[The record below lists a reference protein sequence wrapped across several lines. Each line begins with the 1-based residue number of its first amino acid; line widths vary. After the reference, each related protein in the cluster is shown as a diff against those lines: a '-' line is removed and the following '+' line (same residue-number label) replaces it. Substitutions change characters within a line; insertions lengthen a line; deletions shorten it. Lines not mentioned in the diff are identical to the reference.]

1 MATALSV
8 STRPRTALAR
18 IGGFLRLLHPFPSL
32 LNAAVTVALA
42 CVAVRGRPPLA
53 DVGTL
58 ALAML
63 CIQCAIGAL
72 NDWAD
77 RALDARA
84 KPEKP
89 MPAGLVR
96 PGLAL
101 TAALALA
108 AVAAVLAAR
117 FGLAAWALAMAG
129 LGVGV
134 AYDLGLKRTPLSALT
149 YAVALPLLPV
159 WVWTS
164 LGRGSPALVV
174 VIPVGALLG
183 FGLQLANALP
193 DAEGDIASGVRGTL
207 QWLGP
212 ERGRRLAW
220 AAFAG
225 ALALSAALGALA
237 GLHALPFLP
246 LWLVAVALFLAAV
259 LVYRSSP
266 SRRALQVGWSL
277 LAPAAALLAVG
288 WLASLP

>member
-42 CVAVRGRPPLA
+42 YVAVRGRPPLA

-77 RALDARA
+77 RALDART

-89 MPAGLVR
+89 IPAGLVR
-96 PGLAL
+96 PALAL
-101 TAALALA
+101 TAALAL
-108 AVAAVLAAR
+108 AAVLAAR

-164 LGRGSPALVV
+164 LG
-174 VIPVGALLG
+174 
-183 FGLQLANALP
+183 
-193 DAEGDIASGVRGTL
+193 
-207 QWLGP
+207 
-212 ERGRRLAW
+212 
-220 AAFAG
+220 
-225 ALALSAALGALA
+225 
-237 GLHALPFLP
+237 
-246 LWLVAVALFLAAV
+246 
-259 LVYRSSP
+259 
-266 SRRALQVGWSL
+266 
-277 LAPAAALLAVG
+277 
-288 WLASLP
+288 